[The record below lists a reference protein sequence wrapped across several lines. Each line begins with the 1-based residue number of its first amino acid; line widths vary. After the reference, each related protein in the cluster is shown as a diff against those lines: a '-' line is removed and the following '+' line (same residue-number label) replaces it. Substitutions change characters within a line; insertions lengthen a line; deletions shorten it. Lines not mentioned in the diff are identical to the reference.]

1 MVISKAIVT
10 PDPHPGAS
18 AALADGAPGCPGTS
32 AETGNPV
39 NKRRHCRCA
48 TPHNPHG
55 SAWSVCILIGLS
67 MVIGTLSGCASSVPS
82 GNSKAVDP
90 ILMGTGVQS
99 KAVMSMDFPP
109 PPGAFTGEGRES
121 RGLWRDLDSAV
132 STAMTECGLGL
143 VQQIDEPEASS
154 ALWKGRR
161 IYQFTSMRDTP
172 VWLLVEWKGVD
183 ARSQIEAGRT
193 GQEFVW
199 RCRAGAGQGSE
210 TDRAFERRFLEVA
223 ANRLNGLMRTERGA
237 K

>member
-18 AALADGAPGCPGTS
+18 AALANGAPGYPGTA

-39 NKRRHCRCA
+39 NKRRHCRDA
-48 TPHNPHG
+48 APQNPHG
-55 SAWSVCILIGLS
+55 SAWDVCILIGLS
-67 MVIGTLSGCASSVPS
+67 MVIGTLSGCASTVPS
-82 GNSKAVDP
+82 GSSKVVDP
-90 ILMGTGVQS
+90 ILEGRGFHS
-99 KAVMSMDFPP
+99 KAEMSMDLP

-183 ARSQIEAGRT
+183 ARSHVEAGRT

-199 RCRAGAGQGSE
+199 RCRAGGGKGSDA
-210 TDRAFERRFLEVA
+210 DRAFERRFLEVV

-237 K
+237 S